1 MIGPRCPKCRH
12 PVPFRRTQWGL
23 GKPFDCAGCDA
34 RLKFSKVSWVPL
46 AAILSYLALKP
57 HNADLVGHAKVLV
70 PLLIAMTLY
79 SLAMKPRL
87 VGET

>member
-34 RLKFSKVSWVPL
+34 RLKFDKVFWVPL
-46 AAILSYLALKP
+46 AAIVTYYGLRPENGGLIA
-57 HNADLVGHAKVLV
+57 HAKVLV
-70 PLLIAMTLY
+70 PLLIVMALC
-79 SLAMKPRL
+79 SLAMKPKL
-87 VGET
+87 LDET